1 MKKIILKMMEGTMND
16 RLEIDM
22 NEYLE
27 LKKWAKYGHVMAGFI
42 HNLNTP
48 LMGISGRVE
57 IMEIKYPDVK
67 GLDLLTKHVDT
78 ITKMLQNTAFFTDK
92 DSNNKEYDTDLL
104 EFINR
109 LDMFMKS
116 HMKYKHH
123 INVELNPVSFRK
135 VINVQ
140 SLFNLSYHIINYLLE
155 ISEQEDTLQINNL
168 DNQLSL
174 LFLKSEENGSI
185 TDHEDIQNHLF
196 AIHSELKSKISDFK
210 VRVSDTEIE
219 IQILI

>member
-1 MKKIILKMMEGTMND
+1 MND

-92 DSNNKEYDTDLL
+92 DCNNKDYDTDLSEIL
-104 EFINR
+104 NR
-109 LDMFMKS
+109 IDMFMKS

-123 INVELNPVSFRK
+123 ICVELETEPYRK

-140 SLFNLSYHIINYLLE
+140 SIFNLMYHIINYLLE
-155 ISEQEDTLQINNL
+155 ISEQEDTLKISNKENKIAL
-168 DNQLSL
+168 NFS
-174 LFLKSEENGSI
+174 KSEENN
-185 TDHEDIQNHLF
+185 TLF
-196 AIHSELKSKISDFK
+196 DSDLIHNQLLAIHSELNPKISNYS
-210 VRVSDTEIE
+210 VSINDKDIYIE
-219 IQILI
+219 FEV